1 MAVTRDVAGR
11 RYAVAVAVLAREHG
25 DWGAWA
31 SSLEALAL
39 LTEAAGSLAALAADE
54 VDEER
59 FLQIAREA
67 APGAGP
73 LQLNL
78 FRLLRQKRR
87 LALGPSIASYF
98 LEIWDAEREVVRAEL
113 RTAVEVSEERQEA
126 IAAAL
131 AERRGGGTVM
141 LSATVDPGLLGG
153 AVVRV
158 GDHLVDGS
166 TRTRLRALRARLVA
180 GG

>member
-11 RYAVAVAVLAREHG
+11 RYAVAGALLAREPG
-25 DWGAWA
+25 DWEAWA
-31 SSLEALAL
+31 ASLEALAL

-98 LEIWDAEREVVRAEL
+98 LEIWDVEREVVRAEL

-131 AERRGGGTVM
+131 AEGRGGG
-141 LSATVDPGLLGG
+141 PGVLGAAGGPGARGGGGVRGGGPPGGG
-153 AVVRV
+153 A
-158 GDHLVDGS
+158 G
-166 TRTRLRALRARLVA
+166 AR
-180 GG
+180 